1 MSATG
6 DLTNARWPMVGD
18 AVLDASAM
26 VEMLLDEGA
35 RADEVARRRQ
45 AFGSWIVP
53 PIFDLECMAALR
65 RTGGAAPSRAL
76 LLGLPQV
83 LDQAPIER
91 VPTHPLNSRIAEL
104 LGSVTAFDASY
115 VVLAEA
121 LDLPLLTCDARLTT
135 AAGPRCSF
143 ELI

>member
-1 MSATG
+1 
-6 DLTNARWPMVGD
+6 MVGD
-18 AVLDASAM
+18 VVLDASAM
-26 VEMLLDEGA
+26 VELFVDEDA
-35 RADEVARRRQ
+35 RAGAIARRLQEFDR
-45 AFGSWIVP
+45 WVVP

-65 RTGGAAPSRAL
+65 RTSGAAPSRAL

-91 VPTHPLNSRIAEL
+91 VPTHPLNPRIAEL

-121 LDLPLLTCDARLTT
+121 LDLPLLTCDARLTS

-143 ELI
+143 ELL